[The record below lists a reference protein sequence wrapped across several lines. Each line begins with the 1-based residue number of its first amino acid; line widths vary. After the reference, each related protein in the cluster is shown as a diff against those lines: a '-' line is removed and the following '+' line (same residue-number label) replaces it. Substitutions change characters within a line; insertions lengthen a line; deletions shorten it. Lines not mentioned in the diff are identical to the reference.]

1 MHSNDFIADLYSFD
15 DNYSRMTGPGIELMT
30 EWDKKAAERIQ
41 RKKEKMRE
49 SEMRELQALF
59 NADNSSV
66 NSETSSNYRNMNNIQ
81 NHGTENL
88 STKSHTGSVRD
99 LGGRMSSAVIDD
111 VAAQIDRNYMQQ
123 YMEHHNNSTKK

>member
-1 MHSNDFIADLYSFD
+1 MNI
-15 DNYSRMTGPGIELMT
+15 TEGIT
-30 EWDKKAAERIQ
+30 HVTI
-41 RKKEKMRE
+41 
-49 SEMRELQALF
+49 
-59 NADNSSV
+59 
-66 NSETSSNYRNMNNIQ
+66 
-81 NHGTENL
+81 NHAN